1 MTIELAA
8 VGDITLHHAP
18 AGDIYRTPW
27 DAADLR
33 IANQEAPLTD
43 GGVPASKLIR
53 LQSPPAAA
61 GWLRD
66 LGCDVVSL
74 ANNHIM
80 DWGEPGLRSTLAALD
95 TAQVRHA
102 GAGADI
108 DAAAAPVM
116 LDLKGRRIAFL
127 SFAATVPVGFD
138 ARADRAGLAAVRVR
152 TSYDADALLIDEQ
165 PGTAPWTATEAR
177 ADDVARLVAA
187 IASARAVADAVVL
200 ALHWGVPP
208 AWQAPFQGPL
218 ADYQPPLARA
228 AVEAGADLI
237 LGHHAHT
244 VFGIEAMVAGGRRA
258 LVCYS
263 LGNFLFHPL
272 AIPVALRLDGPS
284 RRYVMGHRAESQE
297 TYVARFTFAPGPDGR
312 LAVAAARLHPAV
324 LDERCEAR
332 APTPIEAARIN
343 DRVARFSDGR
353 GTMVSIDDGAVSWS
367 GGQR

>member
-8 VGDITLHHAP
+8 VGDIALHHAP
-18 AGDIYRTPW
+18 ARDIYREPW

-53 LQSPPAAA
+53 LQSPPLAA
-61 GWLRD
+61 GWLRE

-95 TAQVRHA
+95 SAQVRYA
-102 GAGADI
+102 GAGADF
-108 DAAAAPVM
+108 DAASAPVM
-116 LDLKGRRIAFL
+116 LEVKGRRIAFL
-127 SFAATVPVGFD
+127 SFASTVPVGFD
-138 ARADRAGLAAVRVR
+138 ARTDRAGLAAVRVR

-165 PGTAPWTATEAR
+165 PGTAPWTTTEAR

-187 IASARAVADAVVL
+187 IASARAAADAVVL

-228 AVEAGADLI
+228 AVEAGVDLI

-244 VFGIEAMVAGGRRA
+244 VFGVEELAAGGRRA

-272 AIPVALRLDGPS
+272 AIPVRLRLDSPS
-284 RRYVMGHRAESQE
+284 REYVMGHHPESQE
-297 TYVARFTFAPGPDGR
+297 TYIARVTFAPGPDGR
-312 LAVAAARLHPAV
+312 LTVVAARLHPAV

-332 APTPIEAARIN
+332 APTPAQAARIN
-343 DRVARFSDGR
+343 DRVRRFSAAR
-353 GTMVSIDDGAVSWS
+353 GTMVLIDDGVVSWS
-367 GGQR
+367 AG

>member
-1 MTIELAA
+1 MTVELAA
-8 VGDITLHHAP
+8 VGDITLHHVPAP
-18 AGDIYRTPW
+18 DTYREPW

-53 LQSPPAAA
+53 LKSPPAAA

-80 DWGEPGLRSTLAALD
+80 DWGESGLRSTLAALD
-95 TAQVRHA
+95 AATVRHA

-108 DAAAAPVM
+108 DAASAPVM
-116 LDLKGRRIAFL
+116 LEAKGHRVAFL
-127 SFAATVPVGFD
+127 SFASTVPVGFE
-138 ARADRAGLAAVRVR
+138 ARPDRAGLAAVRVR
-152 TSYDADALLIDEQ
+152 TTYDADALLIDEQ

-187 IASARAVADAVVL
+187 IGTARAGADAVVL

-228 AVEAGADLI
+228 AVEAGVDLI

-244 VFGIEAMVAGGRRA
+244 VFGIEEVVSGGRRG

-263 LGNFLFHPL
+263 LGNYLFHPL
-272 AIPVALRLDGPS
+272 ATPTTLRLDSPS
-284 RRYVMGHRAESQE
+284 RAYVMGDHAESHE
-297 TYVARFTFAPGPDGR
+297 TYVARFTLAPGPDGR
-312 LAVAAARLHPAV
+312 LAVTAARLHPAV

-332 APTPIEAARIN
+332 APSPAEADRIN
-343 DRVARFSDGR
+343 DRVARFSASR
-353 GTMVSIDDGAVSWS
+353 GTIVSIDGGAVSWS
-367 GGQR
+367 GG